1 MGPLVSLLQQVIQF
15 FIMCLIFSGSQNG
28 ILTSIMII
36 ASILG
41 GFLLSWWT
49 RRFNQVRSSMMA
61 VTILIINTAL
71 VAGILE
77 GPDQELAAY
86 LFAIGWGIGIGW
98 KGTCDRMLFAAILPP
113 GQNAEF
119 SGAFVFF
126 RQCLTWLPPLVFNI
140 MNESD
145 ISLRWGRAWHPWTSS
160 SYWGF

>member
-1 MGPLVSLLQQVIQF
+1 MRPQVRSWYFLTVI
-15 FIMCLIFSGSQNG
+15 LDFSGSQNR
-28 ILTSIMII
+28 ILTSIMLI
-36 ASILG
+36 ASIPG
-41 GFLLSWWT
+41 GFLSSWWT
-49 RRFNQVRSSMMA
+49 QRFNPVRSFMMA
-61 VTILIINTAL
+61 VTIWIINTAL

-77 GPDQELAAY
+77 GPDQELLAY

-98 KGTCDRMLFAAILPP
+98 KWTCDRMLFAAILPP

-140 MNESD
+140 MNFRTSRCD
-145 ISLRWGRAWHPWTSS
+145 GAWHPWTSS